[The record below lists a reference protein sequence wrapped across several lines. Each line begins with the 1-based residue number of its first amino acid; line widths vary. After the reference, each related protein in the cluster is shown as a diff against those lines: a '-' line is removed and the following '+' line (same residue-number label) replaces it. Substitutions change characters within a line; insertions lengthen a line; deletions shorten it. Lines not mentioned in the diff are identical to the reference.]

1 MANLSLPDIHSCAM
15 SWFGMRFLNFWWLWD
30 EIGMQ
35 NLCEFVKMY
44 DHYIRE
50 LKLIWNIRTPTKF
63 LYIPGSWTRWQ
74 KGVIAARNCIRN
86 IVTFQH
92 LIHEVKV
99 QVTNLHWLS
108 PATRRRWYPGV
119 PDGMPPTKLYFQSLC
134 FAPCWHAHLSG
145 FEPWESLSRGKSP
158 MWCAGEGFPF
168 EKNRCWSWR
177 WLLTHNK
184 S

>member
-1 MANLSLPDIHSCAM
+1 MIT
-15 SWFGMRFLNFWWLWD
+15 
-30 EIGMQ
+30 
-35 NLCEFVKMY
+35 Y

-63 LYIPGSWTRWQ
+63 WYILGPWTRWQ

-92 LIHEVKV
+92 LIRAPVARVVKV

-108 PATRRRWYPGV
+108 PATRRRRYPDV

-145 FEPWESLSRGKSP
+145 FEPWKSLRPRNITDVMCWWGVK
-158 MWCAGEGFPF
+158 PF
-168 EKNRCWSWR
+168 EKIRCWSWK

-184 S
+184 L